1 MGAFT
6 LSSPPAGNVSVHLSS
21 GPGLW
26 AGQLLRLAERIEMKR
41 KLYHGSQER
50 AEENET
56 QLGKG
61 PWQFDSE
68 LGNARE
74 TLMQV
79 ARGMC

>member
-26 AGQLLRLAERIEMKR
+26 VKQLLRLAERIEMKR

-61 PWQFDSE
+61 PWQGD
-68 LGNARE
+68 ARE

>member
-1 MGAFT
+1 MGAFM
-6 LSSPPAGNVSVHLSS
+6 LSSSPAGNMSVHLSS

-26 AGQLLRLAERIEMKR
+26 AGQLLRLAERTEMKR

-50 AEENET
+50 AEENEM

-61 PWQFDSE
+61 LWQGD
-68 LGNARE
+68 ARE